1 MKIKFSVQF
10 AENNEEML
18 SGIGIDVEKSK
29 SYRSKTIDVD
39 LALLRKDRIESLL
52 KAIKP
57 MAKPRSALAVVV
69 RDIEM
74 WIDATTVGGSKP
86 RNCQQLAAF
95 LTEELRNVP
104 GHRLYKKNRQGF
116 WSAYYVSCV
125 KFVAAT
131 QMTPAAVR
139 MDLSYEELGIRT
151 SKSVSF
157 YQGDCGITIVELLA
171 KNDFY
176 VETDEFRAAYLK
188 GKERFLSIV
197 KCVGKQF
204 LAVGSATDNLDGNPT
219 DNEYHPNIIQMD
231 VGGKSTRVVIDVF
244 RESESSSSRRSNG
257 GSVDLTF
264 WSKKSVNSASFEEE
278 ENEAMDSAESDEEM
292 ETELKP
298 VEFEANEIP
307 LHFICACFDLK
318 RHMRL
323 RINVANLT
331 EYTYNTNLGDSLVL
345 PDDVRRLVDLLMVQK
360 GDFRDII
367 EDKGGG
373 APILCAGPPGVGK
386 TLTAEV
392 YSEVME
398 RPLYSVQCSQLG
410 LTPELLEAE
419 LLKSFRRANRW
430 NAILLLDEADVYVRA
445 RGDDIMQ
452 NAIVGVFLRV
462 MEYYGGVL
470 FLTTNRSDQVDDA
483 IISRCIA
490 RIDYKAPG
498 IEEQKQLWRILS
510 DTANVRL
517 SDETIAEIVK
527 EHPNLTGRDIKNM
540 LKLGRM
546 FARSEKKAL
555 DLETITFAR
564 RFKPASDRS

>member
-18 SGIGIDVEKSK
+18 HGIGIDVEKSK

-39 LALLRKDRIESLL
+39 LALLRRDRIENLL
-52 KAIKP
+52 KAIRP

-131 QMTPAAVR
+131 QMAPASVR
-139 MDLSYEELGIRT
+139 MDISYEELGIKT
-151 SKSVSF
+151 SKSISF
-157 YQGDCGITIVELLA
+157 HQGDCGITIVELLA

-204 LAVGSATDNLDGNPT
+204 LAVGSATDNLDGNTT

-257 GSVDLTF
+257 DSIDLTF

-292 ETELKP
+292 ETELRP

-331 EYTYNTNLGDSLVL
+331 EYVYNTHLGDSLVL

-410 LTPELLEAE
+410 LTPELLETE

-445 RGDDIMQ
+445 RGDDIAQ

-510 DTANVRL
+510 DTAKVPL
-517 SDETIAEIVK
+517 SDETIDEIVNT
-527 EHPNLTGRDIKNM
+527 HPNLTGRDIKNM

>member
-18 SGIGIDVEKSK
+18 RGVGIDIEKSK

-57 MAKPRSALAVVV
+57 MAKPKSALAVVV

-74 WIDATTVGGSKP
+74 WINAITVGGSKP

-104 GHRLYKKNRQGF
+104 GHRLYKKNKQGF
-116 WSAYYVSCV
+116 WFAYYVSGV
-125 KFVAAT
+125 KFVNAT
-131 QMTPAAVR
+131 QMTPAAAR
-139 MDLSYEELGIRT
+139 MDVSYEELGVRT
-151 SKSVSF
+151 SKTISF
-157 YQGDCGITIVELLA
+157 EQGDCGITIVELLA

-176 VETDEFRAAYLK
+176 METDEFRADYLK

-197 KCVGKQF
+197 GCVGKQF
-204 LAVGSATDNLDGNPT
+204 MAVGSATDNLDGNPT

-231 VGGKSTRVVIDVF
+231 VGGKPTRVVIDVF
-244 RESESSSSRRSNG
+244 SESDSSRRSRE
-257 GSVDLTF
+257 SDKIDLTF

-292 ETELKP
+292 ESELRP

-331 EYTYNTNLGDSLVL
+331 EYVYNTNLGDSLVL
-345 PDDVRRLVDLLMVQK
+345 PNDVRRLVNLLMVQK
-360 GDFRDII
+360 GDFKDII

-419 LLKSFRRANRW
+419 LLKSFRRSNRW

-498 IEEQKQLWRILS
+498 TEEQKQIWRILA
-510 DTANVRL
+510 DTAKVPL
-517 SDETIAEIVK
+517 SDETIDEIVNM
-527 EHPNLTGRDIKNM
+527 HPNLTGRDIKNM